1 MDDRRVPLPAWSRLP
16 VCPETTTSIGRRGED
31 AALRHLETAGL
42 KLLERNYRCR
52 GGEID
57 LVMQEGETLV
67 LVEVRLRSSDE
78 FGGAAASVGR
88 GKQRR
93 VALAA
98 RHLLLTRPVYRRM
111 PARFDVV
118 AIDRGEPGAT
128 AEISWIRDAF
138 RL

>member
-1 MDDRRVPLPAWSRLP
+1 MS
-16 VCPETTTSIGRRGED
+16 PETTTSIGRRGED
-31 AALRHLETAGL
+31 AALRHLEAAGL
-42 KLLERNYRCR
+42 VLLERNYRCR

-57 LVMQEGETLV
+57 LVMREGETLV

-78 FGGAAASVGR
+78 FGGAAASVDR

-93 VALAA
+93 VAQAA
-98 RHLLLTRPVYRRM
+98 KHLMLMRPQYRRM

-118 AIDRGEPGAT
+118 AIERGEAGGAQDLR
-128 AEISWIRDAF
+128 WIRDAF

>member
-1 MDDRRVPLPAWSRLP
+1 VS
-16 VCPETTTSIGRRGED
+16 PETTTTIGRRGED
-31 AALRHLETAGL
+31 AALRHLESAGL

-57 LVMQEGETLV
+57 LVMQEGATLV
-67 LVEVRLRSSDE
+67 LVEVRLRSSDQ

-98 RHLLLTRPVYRRM
+98 RHLLLARPVYRRM

-118 AIDRGEPGAT
+118 AIDRGEPGGAP
-128 AEISWIRDAF
+128 EIRWIRDAF
-138 RL
+138 RV